1 MESNLASTESNGFMG
16 WLQRNGLTELSAWGV
31 SLALHVGLF
40 AALATIHIATQV
52 DLTTEL
58 FSTIE
63 DQVSEQEFDIA
74 ITDQV
79 GSGAEVTSI
88 GGGVPA
94 AEQLAAT
101 PETQVEAITDDEMKG
116 PELSAEKEIEV
127 SKDEVLSAVETSG
140 NGTENVQGGTEGAI
154 DRLTLEI
161 AQSLRTKKTLVI
173 WRFDAAQSLL
183 ARRRQIA
190 DRMETVYKQ
199 LDSLDVTKEKA
210 LKTAV
215 MTYADKTT
223 VITEKPVDDIR
234 PVLAKIRDIP
244 DPKSAKENVFGAL
257 EVALRTFDKHR
268 EDRNVMVF
276 IVTDERGDDQG
287 SQGEKLDLVIMQA
300 RRKAFK
306 CYCVGN
312 ASLFGREQSFVQWKS
327 PDGSTADGEFPVDG
341 GPETIAPEVLALPF
355 FGSRG
360 SDLTRM
366 SAGYGPYALTRLC
379 KETGGL
385 FFIVE
390 EGIGLKHDAAVMR
403 NYQPEYMTVK
413 NYMLQLQKNKAKAK
427 LVEAAMAC
435 KLEEVRAPEVAFAAY
450 TDNILREQLTEAQK
464 PAATLDYKL
473 NQLYTILAQGEK
485 DREKLAEPRWRA
497 GYDLAMGR
505 VLAMRARIYG
515 FNRMAAEMKG
525 SPKPLTKKT
534 SNEWRLVP
542 SKNSQATPDVK
553 KMEKSAL
560 TYLNRVIDE
569 HPGTPWAVQAQREK
583 DTPLGWE
590 WQEGTGEYDIP
601 NPNESPEQK
610 RIRLAKEEEKKKAAK
625 KAMENRKPA
634 PLL

>member
-1 MESNLASTESNGFMG
+1 MEPNVASTEPSGFMG
-16 WLQRNGLTELSAWGV
+16 WMQRNGLTELSAWGI

-40 AALATIHIATQV
+40 AALATIHIVNQV

-88 GGGVPA
+88 SGGVPA
-94 AEQLAAT
+94 AQQLAAT
-101 PETQVEAITDDEMKG
+101 PETQVEPITDDEMKG

-173 WRFDAAQSLL
+173 WMFDASQSLL

-223 VITEKPVDDIR
+223 IITEKPVDDIR
-234 PVLAKIRDIP
+234 PLLGKIRDIP
-244 DPKSAKENVFGAL
+244 DPKSSKENVFTAL
-257 EVALRTFDKHR
+257 EQALRTFDKHR

-355 FGSRG
+355 FGARG

-390 EGIGLKHDAAVMR
+390 EGIGLKHDSAVMR

-413 NYMLQLQKNKAKAK
+413 NYLLQLQKNKAKAK
-427 LVEAAMAC
+427 LVEAATAC
-435 KLEEVRAPEVAFAAY
+435 KVEEVRAPQTAFAAY

-560 TYLNRVIDE
+560 MYLNRVIDE

>member
-1 MESNLASTESNGFMG
+1 MKPNVASNKSNGLMD
-16 WLQRNGLTELSAWGV
+16 WLKGTGLVDLSAWGI
-31 SLALHVGLF
+31 SLALHFGLF
-40 AALATIHIATQV
+40 AVLATIHIATQM
-52 DLTTEL
+52 DIETQL
-58 FSTIE
+58 FSTME

-88 GGGVPA
+88 GGAVPA
-94 AEQLAAT
+94 AQQLAAT
-101 PETQVEAITDDEMKG
+101 PETQVEPITDDEMKG
-116 PELSAEKEIEV
+116 PELSSEKEIEV

-140 NGTENVQGGTEGAI
+140 NGTENVNGGTEGAI

-173 WRFDAAQSLL
+173 WMFDASQSLL
-183 ARRRQIA
+183 ARRRAIA
-190 DRMETVYKQ
+190 DRMEVVYKQ
-199 LDSLDVTKEKA
+199 LDSLDVTKDKA

-223 VITEKPVDDIR
+223 IVTDKPVDDIR
-234 PVLAKIRDIP
+234 PVLAKIREVP

-257 EVALRTFDKHR
+257 ELALRQFDKFR

-341 GPETIAPEVLALPF
+341 GPETIAPEALSLPF

-390 EGIGLKHDAAVMR
+390 EGIGMKHDPAVMR
-403 NYQPEYMTVK
+403 NYQPEYMTIK

-427 LVEAAMAC
+427 LVEAAMKC
-435 KLEEVRAPEVAFAAY
+435 KLDDIRAPQTAFAAY

-464 PAATLDYKL
+464 PAASLDYKL
-473 NQLYTILAQGEK
+473 NELYLILAQGEK

-534 SNEWRLVP
+534 SNEWRLVA

-601 NPNESPEQK
+601 NPNETAEQK
-610 RIRLAKEEEKKKAAK
+610 RIRLAKDEEKKKAAK

>member
-173 WRFDAAQSLL
+173 WMFDASQSLL